1 MKVRVNIIGYLSLV
15 LTLFA
20 ACTADNEDLN
30 CIIKEKNAKTAVTLE
45 VDIPNI
51 QASRSLTPDQEKAIG
66 DYVLFAYEGST
77 LIAVLKTGDEDIK
90 LSGNNLYVLLPET
103 ANNVDFHLFTNV
115 DLTKVG
121 TLESYSGK
129 TKEQIF
135 AGFEFSCATQLAK
148 KVVPMY
154 GMTTVQGITL
164 GTKGHITLVRSMA
177 KVTVNV
183 SDTKFTPKTI
193 EIVNVNDQ
201 ATVYYTDLSA
211 VNLPTSATIGNKTQ
225 SFAEGTTTA
234 SIYFGETNNTAA
246 SRISVILYGKYK
258 KDNDEIDAYYRFDM
272 ITTSSERLSALLRNH
287 HYIFSVS
294 GINHMGSGSRVDAL
308 NKAYA
313 DNEMVDSNVDFFDIT
328 EESILSITSD
338 DASYVGVS
346 SENITMKNGVTV
358 VGLDVLTNNTATPAW
373 VIDDSECSGKFDFS
387 GNVDP
392 TPNIVRTLWIWKNNV
407 TTTGEYVFY
416 ITAGNIRKAIKVT
429 VE

>member
-66 DYVLFAYEGST
+66 DYVLFAYEDSK

-121 TLESYSGK
+121 TLGSYSGK

-148 KVVPMY
+148 EVVPMY

-164 GTKGHITLVRSMA
+164 GTKGRITLVRSMA

-211 VNLPTSATIGNKTQ
+211 VNLPTSATVGNKTQ

-294 GINHMGSGSRVDAL
+294 GINHMGSGSRKDAL
-308 NKAYA
+308 DKAYA

-373 VIDDSECSGKFDFS
+373 VIDDSECSGMFDFS
-387 GNVDP
+387 GNVNP
-392 TPNIVRTLWIWKNNV
+392 TPDIVRTLWIWKNNA